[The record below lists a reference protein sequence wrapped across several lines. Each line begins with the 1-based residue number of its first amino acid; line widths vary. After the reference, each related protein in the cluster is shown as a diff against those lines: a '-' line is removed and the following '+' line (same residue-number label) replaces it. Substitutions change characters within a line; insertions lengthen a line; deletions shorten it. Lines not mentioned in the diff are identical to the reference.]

1 MADPQPCL
9 KCRKLAAQNKHER
22 LRDTLERMKRRPDIG
37 YVPDIGREAEYQCI
51 ICAAIFIRLRD
62 AVSGAWR
69 FRT

>member
-1 MADPQPCL
+1 MADPKPCL
-9 KCRKLAAQNKHER
+9 KCRKLA
-22 LRDTLERMKRRPDIG
+22 LERMKRRPDIG

-62 AVSGAWR
+62 AMSGAWR